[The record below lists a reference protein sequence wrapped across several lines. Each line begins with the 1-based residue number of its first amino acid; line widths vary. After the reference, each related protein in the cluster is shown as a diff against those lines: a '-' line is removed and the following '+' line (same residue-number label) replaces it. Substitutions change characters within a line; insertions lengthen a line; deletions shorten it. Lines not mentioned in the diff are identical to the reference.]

1 MTQPAKPN
9 SLRDLIERRI
19 CKIPGYENLNQILRS
34 TPEGKRADY
43 TAFDRK
49 LIIEQKEHLDSPQH
63 RLKGLALHAFTTAL
77 EDKYNLTVDELLEQS
92 IISEQERKIFLD
104 LKNNF
109 YNKIKSSVQEADKQ
123 IASTKILL
131 KIYSVH
137 VKTRK
142 LLTSERLLISA
153 STRQPIFGFSR
164 ERSIPESIGVL
175 LLVFEQV
182 SGIIFPVIHERIGRI
197 FASETLYINVDIV
210 IFACIMKDMLMDG
223 SPNFV
228 GHISRSSEDATH
240 LDYAKQIRLA
250 LNEGAVNVRPASG
263 IIKKTRFACFVQIY
277 FLRYRREFQAWN
289 TSGLAGGFSP
299 CDDREKRI
307 AG

>member
-19 CKIPGYENLNQILRS
+19 CKVPGYENLNQILRS

-131 KIYSVH
+131 K
-137 VKTRK
+137 
-142 LLTSERLLISA
+142 
-153 STRQPIFGFSR
+153 
-164 ERSIPESIGVL
+164 IPESIGVL

-289 TSGLAGGFSP
+289 TSGLVGGFSP